1 MAVSD
6 YETMQRRRSMVVG
19 LFVIVAVIAFF
30 WMIFKFG
37 DLPILVS
44 EIRSYEIKIQF
55 PSAPGVQK
63 DTPVRFCGYQI
74 GTVTDVKPPNV
85 LQDLN
90 TKKWYH
96 QTMVIVSIDNHFKD
110 IPDIVEAKLMTRGLG
125 SSYIDLRIPP
135 VDVLKGKV
143 LVEGS
148 LLQGSTGVSSE
159 FFPEETQAK
168 LEELI
173 TGISTFIKNSNDVI
187 GDVNNKT
194 NIKIALANLADA
206 SKEAND
212 AIHQI
217 KEAAD
222 AGRTMLQNAD
232 ARTAQLTTSLVA
244 TSDKLGEAMA
254 NLDSVLAKINEGQ
267 GTAGKLVNDGRL
279 YEQLLE
285 DSKQLH
291 LIMQDVKTF
300 VTESTEKGL
309 TIRLK

>member
-1 MAVSD
+1 
-6 YETMQRRRSMVVG
+6 MVVG
-19 LFVIVAVIAFF
+19 IFVIVAVIAFF

-44 EIRSYEIKIQF
+44 EIKSYEVKIQF
-55 PSAPGVQK
+55 PSAPGVQR

-74 GTVTDVKPPNV
+74 GTVTDVKPPTV

-110 IPDIVEAKLMTRGLG
+110 IPDIVQAKLMTRGLG

-135 VDVLKGKV
+135 VDALKGKV

-173 TGISTFIKNSNDVI
+173 TDVTAFVKNSNDVV
-187 GDVNNKT
+187 GDANNKA
-194 NIKIALANLADA
+194 NIKTALANLADA

-212 AIHQI
+212 AIRQI

-222 AGRTMLQNAD
+222 AGKTMFQNAD
-232 ARTAQLTTSLVA
+232 ARTTQLTTSLVT
-244 TSDKLGEAMA
+244 TSDKLGEVMT

-291 LIMQDVKTF
+291 LVLQDMKTF

-309 TIRLK
+309 SIKLK

>member
-1 MAVSD
+1 
-6 YETMQRRRSMVVG
+6 MVVG
-19 LFVIVAVIAFF
+19 IFVIVAVIAFF

-44 EIRSYEIKIQF
+44 EIKSYEVKIQF
-55 PSAPGVQK
+55 PSAPGVQR

-74 GTVTDVKPPNV
+74 GTVTDVKPPTV

-110 IPDIVEAKLMTRGLG
+110 IPDIVQAKLMTRGLG

-173 TGISTFIKNSNDVI
+173 TGIATFVKNSNDVI
-187 GDVNNKT
+187 GDANNKA
-194 NIKIALANLADA
+194 NLKNALANLADA

-212 AIHQI
+212 AISQI

-222 AGRTMLQNAD
+222 AGKTMLQNAD
-232 ARTAQLTTSLVA
+232 ARTAQITTSLIA
-244 TSDKLGEAMA
+244 TSDKLGEVMT
-254 NLDSVLAKINEGQ
+254 NLDSVLVKINDGQ

-291 LIMQDVKTF
+291 LVLQDMKTF

-309 TIRLK
+309 TIKLK

>member
-1 MAVSD
+1 
-6 YETMQRRRSMVVG
+6 MVVG

-44 EIRSYEIKIQF
+44 EIRSYEVKIQF
-55 PSAPGVQK
+55 PSAPGVQR

-173 TGISTFIKNSNDVI
+173 TGISTFVKNSNDVI
-187 GDVNNKT
+187 GDANNKA
-194 NIKIALANLADA
+194 NIKTALANLADA

-212 AIHQI
+212 AIRQI

-222 AGRTMLQNAD
+222 AGKTMLQNAD

-244 TSDKLGEAMA
+244 TSDKLGDVMT
-254 NLDSVLAKINEGQ
+254 NLDSVLVKINDGQ

-291 LIMQDVKTF
+291 LVLQDMKTF
-300 VTESTEKGL
+300 VTESTEKG
-309 TIRLK
+309 ISIKLK

>member
-1 MAVSD
+1 
-6 YETMQRRRSMVVG
+6 MVVG
-19 LFVIVAVIAFF
+19 IFVIVAVIAFF
-30 WMIFKFG
+30 WLIFKFG

-44 EIRSYEIKIQF
+44 EIKSYEIKIQF
-55 PSAPGVQK
+55 PSAPGVQR

-90 TKKWYH
+90 TQKWYH
-96 QTMVIVSIDNHFKD
+96 QTMVIVSIENHFKD

-148 LLQGSTGVSSE
+148 LLQGSSGASSE
-159 FFPEETQAK
+159 FFPEETQKK

-173 TGISTFIKNSNDVI
+173 TGITAFVKNSNDIV
-187 GDVNNKT
+187 GDANNKA
-194 NIKIALANLADA
+194 NLKITLANLADA
-206 SKEAND
+206 SREAND

-222 AGRTMLQNAD
+222 AGKTMLQNAD
-232 ARTAQLTTSLVA
+232 ARTAQITTSLVA
-244 TSDKLGEAMA
+244 TSEKLGDVMT
-254 NLDSVLAKINEGQ
+254 NLDGILVKINDGQ

-291 LIMQDVKTF
+291 LVLQDIKSF
-300 VTESTEKGL
+300 VAESKEKG
-309 TIRLK
+309 IPLKLK

>member
-1 MAVSD
+1 
-6 YETMQRRRSMVVG
+6 MVVG
-19 LFVIVAVIAFF
+19 IFVIVAVIAFF

-44 EIRSYEIKIQF
+44 EIRSYEVKIQF

-85 LQDLN
+85 LQDRN
-90 TKKWYH
+90 TKQWYH
-96 QTMVIVSIDNHFKD
+96 QTLVIISIENQFKD
-110 IPDIVEAKLMTRGLG
+110 IPDIVQAKLMTRGLG
-125 SSYIDLRIPP
+125 SSYIELSIPP
-135 VDVLKGKV
+135 VDVREGKF

-148 LLQGSTGVSSE
+148 LLQGSTGTSSE
-159 FFPEETQAK
+159 FFPEETQKK

-173 TGISTFIKNSNDVI
+173 TGISAFVKNSNDVV
-187 GDVNNKT
+187 GDTENKT
-194 NIKIALANLADA
+194 NLKAALANLADA
-206 SKEAND
+206 SKEAVD
-212 AIHQI
+212 TIRQI

-222 AGRTMLQNAD
+222 AGKTMLQNAD
-232 ARTAQLTTSLVA
+232 IRTAQLTTSLVT
-244 TSDKLGEAMA
+244 TSDKLGEVTTH
-254 NLDSVLAKINEGQ
+254 LESVLEKIDNGE

-291 LIMQDVKTF
+291 LVLQDIKTF
-300 VTESTEKGL
+300 VTESKEKG
-309 TIRLK
+309 ISIKLK